1 MFGRASFTV
10 VHVDL
15 NLLVA
20 LDALL
25 EENSVAAAAERLNL
39 SAPAM
44 SRTLARIRRAT
55 GDDILV
61 RSGRSMVPT
70 ARALELREEARE
82 LVRRAAVVLTPPR
95 DLDLSALDRQFTVRG
110 HDALLGALAPHLIS
124 QLSEEAPQAKVSLLA
139 ETDTDRP
146 DLTRGH
152 VDLELGSAVPDRTE
166 ISYEVLASDRMV
178 LALRRGHPM
187 AGRRLTPQRLAGMD
201 HVTIS
206 RRGRIHGVLDEA
218 LAERGLKRRVLA
230 SLPTSAAAL
239 DVVAGSDAV
248 VVVAE
253 RVCGPLASRLGVV
266 TRPMPVELP
275 PVEVVM
281 AWHHRHDSDPAHAWL
296 RGAVRAALARAATP
310 SGAAAPPP
318 Q

>member
-1 MFGRASFTV
+1 MFGRTSFTV

-70 ARALELREEARE
+70 ARALELRDEARE
-82 LVRRAAVVLTPPR
+82 LVRRASVVLTPPKE
-95 DLDLSALDRQFTVRG
+95 LDLSRLDRHFTVRG
-110 HDALLGALAPHLIS
+110 HDALLGALAGFLIDK
-124 QLSEEAPQAKVSLLA
+124 LDEAAPLVTVSLLA

-146 DLTRGH
+146 DLIRGH
-152 VDLELGSAVPDRTE
+152 VDLELGSTVPDRGE
-166 ISYEVLASDRMV
+166 ISFEVLGEDRIV
-178 LALRRGHPM
+178 LAMRRDHPLAFKALTLRR
-187 AGRRLTPQRLAGMD
+187 LASMD
-201 HVTIS
+201 HVTVS
-206 RRGRIHGVLDEA
+206 RRGRLHGVLDEA
-218 LAERGLKRRVLA
+218 LAERGLKRRVVA

-248 VVVAE
+248 VVVAA
-253 RVCGPLASRLGVV
+253 RVCASLAARLNVV
-266 TRPMPVELP
+266 MRPVPVALP
-275 PVEVVM
+275 PVPLVM
-281 AWHHRHDSDPAHAWL
+281 TWHHRHDSDPAHAWL
-296 RGAVRAALARAATP
+296 RGLVRSAL
-310 SGAAAPPP
+310 SIS
-318 Q
+318 

>member
-82 LVRRAAVVLTPPR
+82 LVRRASAVLTPPR
-95 DLDLSALDRQFTVRG
+95 ELDLARLDRHFTVRG
-110 HDALLGALAPHLIS
+110 HDALLGALARSLIS
-124 QLSEEAPQAKVSLLA
+124 RLDSAAPLVKVSLLA

-152 VDLELGSAVPDRTE
+152 VDLELGSTVPDRNE
-166 ISYEVLASDRMV
+166 ISYEVLGDDRMV

-187 AGRRLTPQRLAGMD
+187 AGRRLTLQRLAEMD
-201 HVTIS
+201 HVTVS
-206 RRGRIHGVLDEA
+206 RRGRVHGVLDEA
-218 LAERGLKRRVLA
+218 LAERGLKRRVVA

-248 VVVAE
+248 VVVAS
-253 RVCGPLASRLGVV
+253 RVCEPLASRLGVV
-266 TRPMPVELP
+266 MRPVPVDLP
-275 PVEVVM
+275 PVSVVM
-281 AWHHRHDSDPAHAWL
+281 TWHHRHDSDPAHAWL
-296 RGAVRAALARAATP
+296 RGLVREALAC
-310 SGAAAPPP
+310 
-318 Q
+318 

>member
-1 MFGRASFTV
+1 MFGKASFTV

-82 LVRRAAVVLTPPR
+82 LVRRASVVLTPPR
-95 DLDLSALDRQFTVRG
+95 DLDLSTLDRQFTVRG
-110 HDALLGALAPHLIS
+110 HDALLGALAGHLIS
-124 QLSEEAPQAKVSLLA
+124 QLSEKAPQSKVSLLA

-152 VDLELGSAVPDRTE
+152 VDLELGSTVPDKTG
-166 ISYEVLASDRMV
+166 ISYEVLGKDRIV

-187 AGRRLTPQRLAGMD
+187 AGRRLTLQRLAEMD

-206 RRGRIHGVLDEA
+206 RRGRVHGVLDEA

-253 RVCGPLASRLGVV
+253 RVCAPLASRLGVV
-266 TRPMPVELP
+266 TRPVPVDLP

-281 AWHHRHDSDPAHAWL
+281 SWHHRHDSDPAHAWL
-296 RGAVRAALARAATP
+296 RGEVRVALAWAATP
-310 SGAAAPPP
+310 LGAAAVPP

>member
-1 MFGRASFTV
+1 M
-10 VHVDL
+10 DL

-25 EENSVAAAAERLNL
+25 EENSVTAAAERLNL

-61 RSGRSMVPT
+61 RSGRTMVPT
-70 ARALELREEARE
+70 ARALELRDEARE
-82 LVRRAAVVLTPPR
+82 LVRRASAVLTPPKE
-95 DLDLSALDRQFTVRG
+95 LDLARLDRVFTIRG
-110 HDALLGALAPHLIS
+110 HDALLGALASPLVARVGAA
-124 QLSEEAPQAKVSLLA
+124 APRATVSLLA

-152 VDLELGSAVPDRTE
+152 VDLELGSAVPDRTGL
-166 ISYEVLASDRMV
+166 SYEVLGSDRMV

-187 AGRRLTPQRLAGMD
+187 AGRRLTLERLAEMD
-201 HVTIS
+201 HVTVS
-206 RRGRIHGVLDEA
+206 RRGRVHGVLDEA
-218 LAERGLKRRVLA
+218 LAARGLTRRVLA

-248 VVVAE
+248 VIVAD
-253 RVCGPLASRLGVV
+253 RMCGPLAARLGVV
-266 TRPMPVELP
+266 TRPAPVELP

-281 AWHHRHDSDPAHAWL
+281 TWHHRHDSDPAHAWL
-296 RGAVRAALARAATP
+296 RGQVRATLAP
-310 SGAAAPPP
+310 HG

>member
-1 MFGRASFTV
+1 MFGRASITV

-82 LVRRAAVVLTPPR
+82 LVRRARNVLTPPR
-95 DLDLSALDRQFTVRG
+95 ELDLATLDRHFTVRG
-110 HDALLGALAPHLIS
+110 HDALLGALAPPLLSHLS
-124 QLSEEAPQAKVSLLA
+124 RTAPLVTIGLLA

-152 VDLELGSAVPDRTE
+152 VDLELGSTVPDRTE
-166 ISYEVLASDRMV
+166 ISYEVLGRDRMV
-178 LALRRGHPM
+178 LALRSGHPM
-187 AGRRLTPQRLAGMD
+187 ADRRLTLQRLSEMD

-206 RRGRIHGVLDEA
+206 RRGRVRGVLDEA
-218 LAERGLKRRVLA
+218 LAERGLQRRVLA
-230 SLPTSAAAL
+230 ALPTSAAAL
-239 DVVAGSDAV
+239 TVVAGSDAV

-253 RVCGPLASRLGVV
+253 RVCAPLAARLGVV
-266 TRPMPVELP
+266 TRPAPIELP

-281 AWHHRHDSDPAHAWL
+281 TWHHRHDSDPAHAWL
-296 RGAVRAALARAATP
+296 RGEVRAALTA
-310 SGAAAPPP
+310 
-318 Q
+318 

>member
-70 ARALELREEARE
+70 ARALELRDEARE
-82 LVRRAAVVLTPPR
+82 LVRRASAVLTPPLE
-95 DLDLSALDRQFTVRG
+95 LDLATLDRHFTLRG
-110 HDALLGALAPHLIS
+110 HDALLGALAPPLIS
-124 QLSEEAPQAKVSLLA
+124 SLRTKAPLVKVGLLA

-152 VDLELGSAVPDRTE
+152 VDLELGSNVPDRTE
-166 ISYEVLASDRMV
+166 ISHEVLGRDRMV

-187 AGRRLTPQRLAGMD
+187 AGRRLTLELLAELD

-206 RRGRIHGVLDEA
+206 RRGRLHGVLDEA

-230 SLPTSAAAL
+230 ALPTSAAAL

-253 RVCGPLASRLGVV
+253 RMCRPLASRLGVV
-266 TRPMPVELP
+266 TRAAPIDLP

-281 AWHHRHDSDPAHAWL
+281 TWHHRHDSDPAHAWL
-296 RGAVRAALARAATP
+296 RGEVRAAL
-310 SGAAAPPP
+310 SD
-318 Q
+318 

>member
-70 ARALELREEARE
+70 ARALELRDEARE
-82 LVRRAAVVLTPPR
+82 LVRRASAVLTPPLE
-95 DLDLSALDRQFTVRG
+95 LDLATLDRHFTLRG
-110 HDALLGALAPHLIS
+110 HDALLGALAPPLIS
-124 QLSEEAPQAKVSLLA
+124 SLRTKAPLVKVGLLA

-152 VDLELGSAVPDRTE
+152 VDLELGSNVPDRTE
-166 ISYEVLASDRMV
+166 ISHEVLGRDRMV

-187 AGRRLTPQRLAGMD
+187 AGRRLTLERLAELD

-206 RRGRIHGVLDEA
+206 RRGRLHGVLDEA

-230 SLPTSAAAL
+230 ALPTSAAAL

-253 RVCGPLASRLGVV
+253 RMCRPLASRLGVV
-266 TRPMPVELP
+266 TRAAPIDLP

-281 AWHHRHDSDPAHAWL
+281 TWHHRHDSDPAHAWL
-296 RGAVRAALARAATP
+296 RGEVRAAL
-310 SGAAAPPP
+310 SD
-318 Q
+318 

>member
-1 MFGRASFTV
+1 MFDRASLTV

-61 RSGRSMVPT
+61 RSGRSMMPT
-70 ARALELREEARE
+70 ARALELRDEARE
-82 LVRRAAVVLTPPR
+82 LVRRASAVLTPAR
-95 DLDLSALDRQFTVRG
+95 GLDLTGLERHFAVRG
-110 HDALLGALAPHLIS
+110 HDALLGALAPPLLARIPS
-124 QLSEEAPQAKVSLLA
+124 VAPQVTVSLLG

-146 DLTRGH
+146 DLLRGH
-152 VDLELGSAVPDRTE
+152 VDLELGSSVPERPE
-166 ISYEVLASDRMV
+166 ISHEVLATDRMV

-187 AGRRLTPQRLAGMD
+187 ARRKMTLERLAELA

-206 RRGRIHGVLDEA
+206 RRGRVYGVLDEA
-218 LAERGLKRRVLA
+218 LAARGLKRRVLA

-253 RVCGPLASRLGVV
+253 RVCRPLAERLGVL
-266 TRPMPVELP
+266 TRAVPIDLP
-275 PVEVVM
+275 PVDVVM
-281 AWHHRHDSDPAHAWL
+281 TWHHRHDRDPAHEWL
-296 RGAVRAALARAATP
+296 RGQVREALA
-310 SGAAAPPP
+310 G
-318 Q
+318 

>member
-1 MFGRASFTV
+1 MFGTASLTLV
-10 VHVDL
+10 QVDL

-70 ARALELREEARE
+70 ARALELRDEARE
-82 LVRRAAVVLTPPR
+82 LVRRAAAVLTPASR
-95 DLDLSALDRQFTVRG
+95 LDLTTLDRHFSVRG
-110 HDALLGALAPHLIS
+110 HDALLGALAPPLIARVAA
-124 QLSEEAPQAKVSLLA
+124 LAPRVRLSLLA

-152 VDLELGSAVPDRTE
+152 VDLELGSTVPERPE
-166 ISYEVLASDRMV
+166 IAYEVLATDRMV

-187 AGRRLTPQRLAGMD
+187 ARGRLTAERLATMD

-206 RRGRIHGVLDEA
+206 RRGRIQGVLDQV
-218 LAERGLKRRVLA
+218 LAERGLQRRVLA

-253 RVCGPLASRLGVV
+253 RVCRPLAGRLGVV
-266 TRPMPVELP
+266 TEPVPFDLP

-281 AWHHRHDSDPAHAWL
+281 TWHHRHDRDPAHTWL
-296 RGAVRAALARAATP
+296 RQEIRDALAR
-310 SGAAAPPP
+310 
-318 Q
+318 

>member
-1 MFGRASFTV
+1 M
-10 VHVDL
+10 DL

-70 ARALELREEARE
+70 ARALELRDEARE
-82 LVRRAAVVLTPPR
+82 LVRRASAVLTPPQE
-95 DLDLSALDRQFTVRG
+95 LDLATLDRHFTVRG
-110 HDALLGALAPHLIS
+110 HDALLGALAPPLTS
-124 QLSEEAPQAKVSLLA
+124 SLRTKAPLVKVSLLA

-146 DLTRGH
+146 DLARGH
-152 VDLELGSAVPDRTE
+152 VDLELGSTVPDRTG
-166 ISYEVLASDRMV
+166 ISYEVLGRDRMV

-187 AGRRLTPQRLAGMD
+187 AGRRLTLERLAELD

-206 RRGRIHGVLDEA
+206 RRGRLHGVLDEA
-218 LAERGLKRRVLA
+218 LAARGLKRRVLA
-230 SLPTSAAAL
+230 ALPTSAAAL
-239 DVVAGSDAV
+239 DVVAGSDVV

-266 TRPMPVELP
+266 TRTAPVDLP

-281 AWHHRHDSDPAHAWL
+281 TWHHRHDSDPAHAWL
-296 RGAVRAALARAATP
+296 RGEARAAL
-310 SGAAAPPP
+310 
-318 Q
+318 